1 MIISLQSSRYVTS
14 LSLYGLLQGIFY
26 LRFTKEE
33 RNHPRNTQ
41 ELFQT
46 HQRTDGTE
54 QIKTGLTL
62 VEVVVEAMFALFHYF
77 FCSHLVPVHGAFFP
91 GVHTRTRTQC
101 GARVQGLE
109 VVLGP

>member
-14 LSLYGLLQGIFY
+14 LSLYGLLQGICY

-46 HQRTDGTE
+46 HQRTDETE

-62 VEVVVEAMFALFHYF
+62 VAILLSVVEAMFALFHYF
-77 FCSHLVPVHGAFFP
+77 FLD
-91 GVHTRTRTQC
+91 
-101 GARVQGLE
+101 
-109 VVLGP
+109 